1 MAKHC
6 LIGFCLVSGLL
17 LFLIFAALNHEMF
30 DEDSVFLIGD
40 SFSSFQSLS
49 ETHSVG
55 LAIVLGI
62 LYTVFTIIEALL
74 VTMMGAAMSEKL
86 FLILD
91 YRMKCVLTYE

>member
-1 MAKHC
+1 
-6 LIGFCLVSGLL
+6 
-17 LFLIFAALNHEMF
+17 
-30 DEDSVFLIGD
+30 
-40 SFSSFQSLS
+40 LS